1 MASFARQSSN
11 SSISKDRFVATTIGF
26 LGCGKMA
33 QALAR
38 GFVRSGVVK
47 PADIIGSDL
56 FEPARKALR
65 DEIGAAVTTS
75 NLEVCQKASVLIL
88 AVKPQSIGTLLQEIA
103 SAVNDKHLIVSIVTG
118 ISTSKLSELLG
129 AERRIVRVMPNTPC
143 LVGEAASGIAAG
155 AKATKQD
162 AELVEK
168 LFQSVGVAHRVSEPL
183 LDAVTGLSGSGP
195 AYIYQVIEAMSD
207 GGVKAGLARDV
218 ATALAAQTVLGAAKM
233 VLETGIHPGALKDMV
248 TSPAGTTIAGLAI
261 LEQRA
266 VRSAFIDAVDA
277 ASRRARELGG

>member
-1 MASFARQSSN
+1 M
-11 SSISKDRFVATTIGF
+11 ATTIGF

-88 AVKPQSIGTLLQEIA
+88 AVKPQSIGALLQEIA

-155 AKATKQD
+155 AKATKED